1 MFGVGILIS
10 GAIETIVE
18 KNTVEEIHNN
28 GTGVGIYLADD
39 LSGAVALN
47 NVVRKNIL
55 RNNDYDII
63 VASNATNDLGE
74 NQCDPAKSVP
84 DNYCV

>member
-1 MFGVGILIS
+1 M
-10 GAIETIVE
+10 
-18 KNTVEEIHNN
+18 
-28 GTGVGIYLADD
+28 GIYLADD

-63 VASNATNDLGE
+63 VASNATNDLGK

-84 DNYCV
+84 GNYCV